1 VTRIGWWARGALVAV
16 LALVAL
22 VGCASTAPGGGPEQA
37 LPAGFPAA
45 APGTASWAPW
55 PSALHDARHS
65 GAASTDGPRTGTVRW
80 RRRLEGAVTP
90 GPVVGADGTVY
101 VSSNGGVLHALDPAD
116 GADRWTYDS
125 GTVAGPLVG
134 DLSVSP
140 LVLPDRTVLF
150 PAGDQLV
157 ALSPAGQRLWS
168 ERLPGTVTSPVTADG
183 RRVYVGDT
191 SGTVSAWDVTA
202 VGEHRLAW
210 RIDVGSTS
218 YGSVVTGGD
227 GRLYTTADSALL
239 AIDDQGGAAR
249 LAWRADPGDD
259 ISEVSAGLG
268 PDRTALLGTNG
279 RFEWAYGRDGGAPL
293 WRSPRVITY
302 ASPTVTASGL
312 AYVAD
317 HAGLVHVLDVRTGA
331 ETTRYGPVG
340 AQLWSSPV
348 VDRAYRVYVAGQNG
362 HAYGFTPDGRPL
374 FDVDLGG
381 PVDSYPALTADG
393 ALVVGSRNGFVTAI
407 G

>member
-1 VTRIGWWARGALVAV
+1 M
-16 LALVAL
+16 
-22 VGCASTAPGGGPEQA
+22 
-37 LPAGFPAA
+37 
-45 APGTASWAPW
+45 
-55 PSALHDARHS
+55 
-65 GAASTDGPRTGTVRW
+65 
-80 RRRLEGAVTP
+80 
-90 GPVVGADGTVY
+90 
-101 VSSNGGVLHALDPAD
+101 
-116 GADRWTYDS
+116 
-125 GTVAGPLVG
+125 
-134 DLSVSP
+134 
-140 LVLPDRTVLF
+140 
-150 PAGDQLV
+150 
-157 ALSPAGQRLWS
+157 
-168 ERLPGTVTSPVTADG
+168 TSPVTVDG

-191 SGTVSAWDVTA
+191 SGTVSAWDVPA

-210 RIDVGSTS
+210 RIGVGSTS
-218 YGSVVTGGD
+218 YGSVVTGGG
-227 GRLYTTADSALL
+227 GRLYTTADSALV

-249 LAWRADPGDD
+249 LAWRADPEDD
-259 ISEVSAGLG
+259 VSEVSAGLG
-268 PDRTALLGTNG
+268 PDGTALLGTNG
-279 RFEWAYGRDGGAPL
+279 RFEWAYGRGGGAPL

-374 FDVDLGG
+374 FDVDLGA